1 MFEPVQSVRAYER
14 VVEQI
19 EEAIL
24 SGRVKPGD
32 RLPGERELM
41 RTFDVGRTTVREAL
55 RVLQSKGLVRSRPGD
70 PNGPEVLPYSTDQLR
85 SSMAA
90 LARVEH
96 LSLRE
101 LLQFRIVVESQAY
114 RLAAVLGSDEQMR
127 ELEAA
132 MEAMER
138 AVDEGEERFARADLA
153 FHAKV
158 AEAAGNKLF
167 GVTASV
173 LGSVVGDLVRSKIS
187 GAADHEQQMHESCRR
202 HRRILAAVRERDG
215 DRAAALARRS
225 IYDYYA
231 GYLAEDER
239 RAVAALVEDPASA
252 PRSEEEAAR

>member
-1 MFEPVQSVRAYER
+1 VFEPVQSVRAYER

-24 SGRVKPGD
+24 SGRIRPHD
-32 RLPGERELM
+32 RLPSERELM
-41 RTFDVGRTTVREAL
+41 RTFAVGRGTIREAL
-55 RVLQSKGLVRSRPGD
+55 RVLQSKGFVRSRHGD
-70 PNGPEVLPYSTDQLR
+70 PNGPEVLPLSTDRLR
-85 SSMAA
+85 DSMAA

-114 RLAAVLGSDEQMR
+114 RLAAHLASAEQ
-127 ELEAA
+127 LAGLVDA
-132 MEAMER
+132 LAAMER
-138 AVDEGEERFARADLA
+138 AVDADEQAFADLDLA

-167 GVTASV
+167 GVSSSV
-173 LGSVVGDLVRSKIS
+173 LGAVVGDLMRAKINR
-187 GAADHEQQMHESCRR
+187 AADHRAQMRESCRR
-202 HRRILAAVRERDG
+202 HARVLAAVRDGDG

-231 GYLAEDER
+231 RHLPDDDR
-239 RAVAALVEDPASA
+239 RAVALLVDGET
-252 PRSEEEAAR
+252 

>member
-1 MFEPVQSVRAYER
+1 VFEPVQSVRAYER

-19 EEAIL
+19 EEAVL
-24 SGRVKPGD
+24 SGRIRPHD
-32 RLPGERELM
+32 RLPSERELM
-41 RTFDVGRTTVREAL
+41 RTFAVGRGTVREAL

-70 PNGPEVLPYSTDQLR
+70 PNGPEVLPLSTDRLR
-85 SSMAA
+85 DSMAA

-114 RLAAVLGSDEQMR
+114 RLAAALGSEGQMDDLEQ
-127 ELEAA
+127 A
-132 MEAMER
+132 MAAMER
-138 AVDEGEERFARADLA
+138 AVDEGEEAFARADLA

-167 GVTASV
+167 GVSSSV
-173 LGSVVGDLVRSKIS
+173 LGSVVGDLMRAKIS
-187 GAADHEQQMHESCRR
+187 GARDHRRQMRESCCR
-202 HRRILAAVRERDG
+202 HQRVLAAVREREG

-231 GYLAEDER
+231 HHLPEEDR
-239 RAVAALVEDPASA
+239 RAVAVLLDGAG
-252 PRSEEEAAR
+252 EEGEQ